1 MCSISTLALTVQ
13 LFCRNCTQKFHKGRT
28 CIAAKDDILCNKGAL
43 YVKLTYPPFVQMP
56 SNSQRG
62 HYKLRVEGKAGD
74 SGNVFFNETDI
85 GFDPKQ
91 ASVFIQLSKPIY
103 KQGQNGRQPQALY
116 VLFVVLIT

>member
-1 MCSISTLALTVQ
+1 
-13 LFCRNCTQKFHKGRT
+13 
-28 CIAAKDDILCNKGAL
+28 
-43 YVKLTYPPFVQMP
+43 MP

-62 HYKLRVEGKAGD
+62 HYKLRVEGKTGD

-103 KQGQNGRQPQALY
+103 RQGQNGNERSKTFHQI
-116 VLFVVLIT
+116 LILLSMFCLQFY

>member
-1 MCSISTLALTVQ
+1 
-13 LFCRNCTQKFHKGRT
+13 
-28 CIAAKDDILCNKGAL
+28 
-43 YVKLTYPPFVQMP
+43 MP

-62 HYKLRVEGKAGD
+62 RYKLRVEGKTGD

-103 KQGQNGRQPQALY
+103 KQGQNGRQLQALQD
-116 VLFVVLIT
+116 LFVVPIN

>member
-1 MCSISTLALTVQ
+1 MT
-13 LFCRNCTQKFHKGRT
+13 FCVIT
-28 CIAAKDDILCNKGAL
+28 GAL

-116 VLFVVLIT
+116 VLFVVLIN